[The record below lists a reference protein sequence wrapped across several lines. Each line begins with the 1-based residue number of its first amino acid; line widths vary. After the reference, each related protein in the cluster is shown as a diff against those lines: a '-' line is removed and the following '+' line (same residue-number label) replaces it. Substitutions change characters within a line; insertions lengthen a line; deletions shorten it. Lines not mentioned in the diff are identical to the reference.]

1 MIWIALISMLSCT
14 SGRSMVESARENARQ
29 PPSARSRGDVPPSVT
44 LVVSATPAVSNT
56 IVTGALNEATA
67 IWRVAGFTLGWR
79 VSNGP
84 SGASEPSTVHV
95 ILDDERGRVIQQDQ
109 ALGWIMFDPSG
120 VPEPLVHLS
129 HRNVTQMVDAIDSY
143 RNRPSSYKELLV
155 ARALGRALAHELGH
169 FLMASK
175 NHSPSGL
182 MKGRR
187 LSDEL
192 FSPIRTGFQLND
204 AERGL
209 VVHGLELIAAH
220 PHTSTEEPVEQHH
233 DATPPIT

>member
-1 MIWIALISMLSCT
+1 MIWIALISMFGCS
-14 SGRSMVESARENARQ
+14 SGRSTMESARENARQ
-29 PPSARSRGDVPPSVT
+29 PPSAWSRGDIPPSVT
-44 LVVSATPAVSNT
+44 LVVSATPAISNA

-67 IWRVAGFTLGWR
+67 IWRVAGFTFGWR

-95 ILDDERGRVIQQDQ
+95 VLDDERGRDVQQDP
-109 ALGWIMFDPSG
+109 ALGWIIFDPSG
-120 VPEPLVHLS
+120 VPEALVHLS
-129 HRNVTQMVDAIDSY
+129 HQNVTQMVDAIDAY
-143 RNRPSSYKELLV
+143 RNRPTGYKELLV

-187 LSDEL
+187 LADEL
-192 FSPIRTGFQLND
+192 FSPMRTGFQLND
-204 AERGL
+204 AERRL
-209 VVHGLELIAAH
+209 ALHGLALIAAQ
-220 PHTSTEEPVEQHH
+220 PHTPTEEPVEQHH
-233 DATPPIT
+233 DATPIT